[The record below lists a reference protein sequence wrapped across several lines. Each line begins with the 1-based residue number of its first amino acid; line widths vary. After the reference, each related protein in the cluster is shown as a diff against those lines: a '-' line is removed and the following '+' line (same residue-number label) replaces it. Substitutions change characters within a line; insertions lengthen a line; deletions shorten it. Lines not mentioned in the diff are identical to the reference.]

1 MSNEII
7 AVKQLPVIVEQLAQ
21 VKEAVVKRV
30 QTATSLVCTDETVKE
45 VKKARAELN
54 AEFKAWEEK
63 RKEVKTAVMTPYEK
77 FEAVYKDCV
86 SDTYKKADADLKAKI
101 DGVEKE
107 LKDRKSAEV
116 REYFMEYLASKYID
130 FVTFEQAGINI
141 TLSASMKS
149 LKEQAK
155 SFIDKISDDLALI
168 ETQEH
173 KAEILVEYKK
183 TLNVSS
189 AITGVT
195 ARFKAIEDEKKRME
209 EAEARRLAEEQRIAE
224 MRKEAFSEYFNETYV
239 DDDTKED
246 LNIPVEAPEISAPV
260 EVQAKEKQ
268 YTLRFTVTA
277 TKDKLRELKA
287 FLDNGG
293 YKYE

>member
-7 AVKQLPVIVEQLAQ
+7 VVKQLPVIVEQLAQ
-21 VKEAVVKRV
+21 VKETVIQRV

-54 AEFKAWEEK
+54 SEFKQWEEK

-86 SDTYKKADADLKAKI
+86 SDTYKKADAELKAKI

-107 LKDRKSAEV
+107 LKQKKADEV
-116 REYFMEYLASKYID
+116 KEYFNEYLESAGID
-130 FVTFEQAGINI
+130 FVTFEQANINV
-141 TLSASMKS
+141 TLSATMKS

-155 SFIDKISDDLALI
+155 SYIDKISDDLALI
-168 ETQEH
+168 DTQEH
-173 KAEILVEYKK
+173 KAEIMVEYKK
-183 TLNVSS
+183 TLNVSA
-189 AITGVT
+189 AITGVN
-195 ARFKAIEDEKKRME
+195 ARFKAIEDEKRRIE
-209 EAEARRLAEEQRIAE
+209 EAEERRAAEEQHIAE
-224 MRKEAFSEYFNETYV
+224 ITSA
-239 DDDTKED
+239 
-246 LNIPVEAPEISAPV
+246 LPEPEPEPAPV
-260 EVQAKEKQ
+260 MPPLEEQPEEKE
-268 YTLRFTVTA
+268 YTLRFKVTA

>member
-1 MSNEII
+1 MSTEII
-7 AVKQLPVIVEQLAQ
+7 VVKQLPIIVEQLAQ
-21 VKEAVVKRV
+21 VKEQVIQRV
-30 QTATSLVCTDETVKE
+30 ELATSLVCTDETVKE

-107 LKDRKSAEV
+107 LKDKKTAEV
-116 REYFMEYLASKYID
+116 KAYFDEYLECKNID
-130 FVTFEQAGINI
+130 FVTYEQANINV
-141 TLSASMKS
+141 TLSATMKS

-155 SFIDKISDDLALI
+155 AFVDKLGDDLALI
-168 ETQEH
+168 DTQEH
-173 KAEILVEYKK
+173 KAEIMVEYKK
-183 TLNVSS
+183 TLNVSA
-189 AITGVT
+189 AITGVN
-195 ARFKAIEDEKKRME
+195 ARFKAIEDEKRRIE
-209 EAEARRLAEEQRIAE
+209 EAEERRAVEEQHIAE
-224 MRKEAFSEYFNETYV
+224 ITSMIPEPEPEP
-239 DDDTKED
+239 E
-246 LNIPVEAPEISAPV
+246 IIPPVEEKPQE
-260 EVQAKEKQ
+260 KE

-287 FLDNGG
+287 FLDDGG
-293 YKYE
+293 YIYE

>member
-7 AVKQLPVIVEQLAQ
+7 VVKQLPVIVEQLAQ
-21 VKEAVVKRV
+21 VKETVIQRV
-30 QTATSLVCTDETVKE
+30 QTAASLVCTDETVKE

-54 AEFKAWEEK
+54 SEFKQWEAK

-107 LKDRKSAEV
+107 LKDKKAAEV
-116 REYFMEYLASKYID
+116 KAYFDEYLESHGID
-130 FVTFEQAGINI
+130 FVTFDQAHINV

-149 LKEQAK
+149 LKELAK
-155 SFIDKISDDLALI
+155 MFIDKIVDDLALI

-173 KAEILVEYKK
+173 KAEILVEYKR
-183 TLNVSS
+183 TLNAS
-189 AITGVT
+189 AAVTGVN
-195 ARFKAIEDEKKRME
+195 ARFKAIEDEKRRIE
-209 EAEARRLAEEQRIAE
+209 EAEERRAAEEQHIAE
-224 MRKEAFSEYFNETYV
+224 ITSA
-239 DDDTKED
+239 
-246 LNIPVEAPEISAPV
+246 LPEPEPAPV
-260 EVQAKEKQ
+260 MPPLEEQPEEKE
-268 YTLRFTVTA
+268 YTLRFKVTA

>member
-1 MSNEII
+1 MSAEII
-7 AVKQLPVIVEQLAQ
+7 VVKQLPIIVEQLAQ

-30 QTATSLVCTDETVKE
+30 ETATSLVCTDETVKE

-63 RKEVKTAVMTPYEK
+63 RREVKTAVMTPYEK

-107 LKDRKSAEV
+107 LKDKKADEV
-116 REYFMEYLASKYID
+116 KEYFNEYLESAGID
-130 FVTFEQAGINI
+130 FVTFEQANINV
-141 TLSASMKS
+141 TLSATMKS

-155 SFIDKISDDLALI
+155 AFIDRIDDDLALI
-168 ETQEH
+168 DTQEH

-183 TLNVSS
+183 TLNAS
-189 AITGVT
+189 AAVTGVN
-195 ARFKAIEDEKKRME
+195 ARFKAIEDEKRRIE
-209 EAEARRLAEEQRIAE
+209 EAEERRAAEEQHIAE
-224 MRKEAFSEYFNETYV
+224 ITSALPEPEPEP
-239 DDDTKED
+239 E
-246 LNIPVEAPEISAPV
+246 IIPPVEEQP
-260 EVQAKEKQ
+260 QEKV

-277 TKDKLRELKA
+277 TKAKLRELKT

>member
-7 AVKQLPVIVEQLAQ
+7 VVKQLPVIVEQLAQ
-21 VKEAVVKRV
+21 VKEAVIARV
-30 QTATSLVCTDETVKE
+30 ETATSLVCTDETVKE

-54 AEFKAWEEK
+54 NEFKAWEEK

-86 SDTYKKADADLKAKI
+86 SDTYKKADAELKAKI

-107 LKDRKSAEV
+107 LKDRKAVEV
-116 REYFMEYLASKYID
+116 KTYFAEYLASRYID
-130 FVTFEQAGINI
+130 FVTFEQAGINV
-141 TLSASMKS
+141 TLSASIKS

-155 SFIDKISDDLALI
+155 AFIDKISDDLALI
-168 ETQEH
+168 DTQEH

-183 TLNVSS
+183 TLNVST
-189 AITGVT
+189 AITSVT
-195 ARFKAIEDEKKRME
+195 AHFKAIEDEKKRIE
-209 EAEARRLAEEQRIAE
+209 EAEARRAAEEQRLAE
-224 MRKEAFSEYFNETYV
+224 IRAAAPAPVMEPVTEVTA
-239 DDDTKED
+239 
-246 LNIPVEAPEISAPV
+246 PVEAPV
-260 EVQAKEKQ
+260 KEKTEEKL

-277 TKDKLRELKA
+277 TKAKLKELKA

>member
-21 VKEAVVKRV
+21 VKETVIQRV

-54 AEFKAWEEK
+54 AEFKEWEEK

-86 SDTYKKADADLKAKI
+86 SDTYKAAD
-101 DGVEKE
+101 KE
-107 LKDRKSAEV
+107 LKQKIDSVEQELKDKKAAEV
-116 REYFMEYLASKYID
+116 REYFMEYLSSKYID
-130 FVTFEQAGINI
+130 FVAFEQAGINI

-183 TLNVSS
+183 TLNVSA
-189 AITGVT
+189 AITGVN
-195 ARFKAIEDEKKRME
+195 AHFKAIEEEKKRIA
-209 EAEARRLAEEQRIAE
+209 EAEERRAAEEQHIAE
-224 MRKEAFSEYFNETYV
+224 ITSALPEPEPE
-239 DDDTKED
+239 
-246 LNIPVEAPEISAPV
+246 IIPPVEDQPQEPE
-260 EVQAKEKQ
+260 
-268 YTLRFTVTA
+268 YTLRFKVTA

>member
-7 AVKQLPVIVEQLAQ
+7 VVKQLPVIVEQLAQ
-21 VKEAVVKRV
+21 VKEQVIQRV
-30 QTATSLVCTDETVKE
+30 ELATSLVCTDETVKE

-54 AEFKAWEEK
+54 NEFKAWEEK

-86 SDTYKKADADLKAKI
+86 SDTYKKADAELKAKI
-101 DGVEKE
+101 EGVEKE
-107 LKDRKSAEV
+107 LKQKKADEV
-116 REYFMEYLASKYID
+116 KEYFNEYLESAGID
-130 FVTFEQAGINI
+130 FVTFEQAQINV
-141 TLSASMKS
+141 TLSATMKS

-168 ETQEH
+168 DTQEH
-173 KAEILVEYKK
+173 KAEIMVEYKK
-183 TLNVSS
+183 TLNVSA
-189 AITGVT
+189 AITGVN
-195 ARFKAIEDEKKRME
+195 ARFKAIEDEKRRIE
-209 EAEARRLAEEQRIAE
+209 EAEERRAAEEQHIAE
-224 MRKEAFSEYFNETYV
+224 ITSA
-239 DDDTKED
+239 
-246 LNIPVEAPEISAPV
+246 LPEPEPEPAPV
-260 EVQAKEKQ
+260 MPPLEEQPEEKE
-268 YTLRFTVTA
+268 YTLRFKVTA

>member
-1 MSNEII
+1 MSTEII
-7 AVKQLPVIVEQLAQ
+7 VVKQLPIIVEQLAQ
-21 VKEAVVKRV
+21 VKEAVIARV
-30 QTATSLVCTDETVKE
+30 ETATSLVCTDETVKE

-54 AEFKAWEEK
+54 SEFKAWEEK

-107 LKDRKSAEV
+107 LKDKKAAEV
-116 REYFMEYLASKYID
+116 KAYFDEYLECKNID
-130 FVTFEQAGINI
+130 FVTFEQANINI
-141 TLSASMKS
+141 TLSASLKS

-155 SFIDKISDDLALI
+155 AFIDRIDDDLALI
-168 ETQEH
+168 DTQEH

-183 TLNVSS
+183 TLNAS
-189 AITGVT
+189 AAVTGVN
-195 ARFKAIEDEKKRME
+195 ARFKAIEDEKKRIE
-209 EAEARRLAEEQRIAE
+209 EAEERRAAEEQHIAE
-224 MRKEAFSEYFNETYV
+224 ITSALPEPEPE
-239 DDDTKED
+239 
-246 LNIPVEAPEISAPV
+246 IIPPVEEQPHEPEF
-260 EVQAKEKQ
+260 
-268 YTLRFTVTA
+268 TLRFKVTA
-277 TKDKLRELKA
+277 SKAKLRELKA

>member
-1 MSNEII
+1 MSTEII
-7 AVKQLPVIVEQLAQ
+7 VVKQLPIIVEQLAQ
-21 VKEAVVKRV
+21 VKEQVIQRV
-30 QTATSLVCTDETVKE
+30 ELATSLVCTDETVKE

-107 LKDRKSAEV
+107 LKDKKTAEV
-116 REYFMEYLASKYID
+116 KAYFDEYLECKNID
-130 FVTFEQAGINI
+130 FVTYEQANINV
-141 TLSASMKS
+141 TLSATMKS

-155 SFIDKISDDLALI
+155 AFVDKLGDDLALI
-168 ETQEH
+168 DTQEH
-173 KAEILVEYKK
+173 KAEIMVEYKK
-183 TLNVSS
+183 TLNVSA
-189 AITGVT
+189 AITGVN
-195 ARFKAIEDEKKRME
+195 ARFKAIEDEKRRIE
-209 EAEARRLAEEQRIAE
+209 EAEERRAAEEQHIAE
-224 MRKEAFSEYFNETYV
+224 ITSMIPEPEPEP
-239 DDDTKED
+239 E
-246 LNIPVEAPEISAPV
+246 IIPPVEEKPQE
-260 EVQAKEKQ
+260 KE
-268 YTLRFTVTA
+268 YTLRFTVTG

>member
-7 AVKQLPVIVEQLAQ
+7 VVKQLPVIVEQLAQ
-21 VKEAVVKRV
+21 VKEQVIQRV
-30 QTATSLVCTDETVKE
+30 ETATSLVCTDETVKE

-54 AEFKAWEEK
+54 NEFKQWEEK

-107 LKDRKSAEV
+107 LKDKKAAEV
-116 REYFMEYLASKYID
+116 KAYFDEYLECKNID
-130 FVTFEQAGINI
+130 FVTFEQANINI

-183 TLNVSS
+183 TLNVSA

-195 ARFKAIEDEKKRME
+195 ARFKAIEDEKRRME
-209 EAEARRLAEEQRIAE
+209 EAEERRAAEEQHIAE
-224 MRKEAFSEYFNETYV
+224 ITSALPEPEPEP
-239 DDDTKED
+239 E
-246 LNIPVEAPEISAPV
+246 IIPPVEEQP
-260 EVQAKEKQ
+260 QEKV
-268 YTLRFTVTA
+268 YTLRFTVTG

>member
-7 AVKQLPVIVEQLAQ
+7 VVKQLPVIVEQLAQ
-21 VKEAVVKRV
+21 VKETVIQRV

-54 AEFKAWEEK
+54 SEFKQWEEK

-86 SDTYKKADADLKAKI
+86 SDTYKKADAELKAKI
-101 DGVEKE
+101 EGVEKE
-107 LKDRKSAEV
+107 LKQKKADEV
-116 REYFMEYLASKYID
+116 KEYFNEYRESAGID
-130 FVTFEQAGINI
+130 FVTFEQANINVTI
-141 TLSASMKS
+141 SASMKS

-155 SFIDKISDDLALI
+155 AFIDRIGDDLALI
-168 ETQEH
+168 DTQEH

-183 TLNVSS
+183 TLNAS
-189 AITGVT
+189 AAVTGVN
-195 ARFKAIEDEKKRME
+195 ARFKAIEDEKRRIE
-209 EAEARRLAEEQRIAE
+209 EAEERRAAEEQHIAE
-224 MRKEAFSEYFNETYV
+224 ITSA
-239 DDDTKED
+239 
-246 LNIPVEAPEISAPV
+246 LPEPEPESAPV
-260 EVQAKEKQ
+260 MPPLEEQPEEKEF
-268 YTLRFTVTA
+268 TLRFKVTA

>member
-1 MSNEII
+1 MSTEII
-7 AVKQLPVIVEQLAQ
+7 VVKQLPIIVEQLAQ
-21 VKEAVVKRV
+21 VKEAVIQRV

-54 AEFKAWEEK
+54 NEFKAWEEK

-77 FEAVYKDCV
+77 FETVYKDCV
-86 SDTYKKADADLKAKI
+86 SDTYKAAD
-101 DGVEKE
+101 KE
-107 LKDRKSAEV
+107 LKQKIDSVEQELKERKAVEV
-116 REYFMEYLASKYID
+116 RTYFVEYLASRYID
-130 FVTFEQAGINI
+130 FVTFEQAGINV

-155 SFIDKISDDLALI
+155 NFIDKISDDLALI

-183 TLNVSS
+183 TLNVST
-189 AITGVT
+189 AITSV
-195 ARFKAIEDEKKRME
+195 AAHFKAIEDEKKRIE
-209 EAEARRLAEEQRIAE
+209 EAEARRAAEEQHIAE
-224 MRKEAFSEYFNETYV
+224 IRAAAPEPVMEPVTEVTA
-239 DDDTKED
+239 
-246 LNIPVEAPEISAPV
+246 PVEAPV
-260 EVQAKEKQ
+260 KEKPEEKL

-277 TKDKLRELKA
+277 TKDKLRELKT

>member
-21 VKEAVVKRV
+21 VREAVVKRV
-30 QTATSLVCTDETVKE
+30 ETATSLVCTDETVKE

-86 SDTYKKADADLKAKI
+86 SDTYKKAD
-101 DGVEKE
+101 KE
-107 LKDRKSAEV
+107 LKQKIDSVEQELKDKKSAEI

-224 MRKEAFSEYFNETYV
+224 MRKEAFSEYFNGNYV